1 MRHHAPEDGLTSG
14 LTSGW
19 PGGHDGGVRVVVVDP
34 NLPLVA
40 AELEAALAA
49 AVPGSTVA
57 WHPRFDA
64 AAVAVDLRD
73 AEVLVASRYT
83 AALAPHSGALRLL
96 QCPAAGVDGLDLAA
110 LPAGVGVARTGHHE
124 LAVAEHV
131 LAGVVALRRR
141 LREQDDALRGTGT
154 WASPTYDA
162 SLPLPLGLAGARV
175 GFVGFG
181 AIGGACWR
189 AFEALGALGAAV
201 TGSGRVA
208 PGSGLGWSGRTDGS
222 DGAGGLDRL
231 VSESDVLVLCAPLVP
246 ATKGLLDARVLALAP
261 RGAVVVNVA
270 RGPLADEDALF
281 EALAGGH
288 LGGAVLDVW
297 WSYPRGSA
305 AGTTAVGA
313 PGRRDWASLGG
324 RVLASPHS
332 SAVTRQVLLAR
343 VADVAE
349 NTRRALAGEA
359 LLNPVP
365 R

>member
-1 MRHHAPEDGLTSG
+1 M
-14 LTSGW
+14 
-19 PGGHDGGVRVVVVDP
+19 RVVVVDP
-34 NLPLVA
+34 NLPLVRP
-40 AELEAALAA
+40 ELEAALHA
-49 AVPGSTVA
+49 AVPGGSAA

-64 AAVAVDLRD
+64 AAVARDLRG
-73 AEVLVASRYT
+73 AEVLVTSRYT

-96 QCPAAGVDGLDLAA
+96 QCPAAGVDGLDLDA

-131 LAGVVALRRR
+131 LAGVVVLRRR
-141 LREQDDALRGTGT
+141 LREQDDALRAEGV

-181 AIGGACWR
+181 AIGRACWG
-189 AFEALGALGAAV
+189 AFAALGARGAAV
-201 TGSGRVA
+201 TGSGVVDA
-208 PGSGLGWSGRTDGS
+208 GAGLSWAGRTDGA

-231 VSESDVLVLCAPLVP
+231 VAESDVLVVCAPLT
-246 ATKGLLDARVLALAP
+246 ALTAGLLDARLLALAP

-270 RGPLADEDALF
+270 RGPLVDEDALF
-281 EALAGGH
+281 EALASGH

-297 WSYPRGSA
+297 WSYPRGSTIG
-305 AGTTAVGA
+305 AGATGA

-324 RVLASPHS
+324 AVLASPHS
-332 SAVTRQVLLAR
+332 SAITRQVLLAR
-343 VADVAE
+343 VADVVE
-349 NTRRALAGEA
+349 NVRRTAAGEP
-359 LLNPVP
+359 LLTLVP

>member
-1 MRHHAPEDGLTSG
+1 MRHHAPEGGLTRQHAE
-14 LTSGW
+14 
-19 PGGHDGGVRVVVVDP
+19 PHGHDGGVRVVVVDP

-40 AELEAALAA
+40 TELEAALAV

-57 WHPRFDA
+57 WHPRFDP
-64 AAVAVDLRD
+64 AAVARDLRG

-83 AALAPHSGALRLL
+83 AALAPDSAALRLL
-96 QCPAAGVDGLDLAA
+96 QCPAAGVDGLDLDA

-141 LREQDDALRGTGT
+141 LREQDDALRGAGA
-154 WASPTYDA
+154 WASPTYDS
-162 SLPLPLGLAGARV
+162 SLPLPLGLAGARI

-181 AIGGACWR
+181 AIGSACWR
-189 AFEALGALGAAV
+189 AFAALGAVGAAV
-201 TGSGRVA
+201 TGSGHVDA
-208 PGSGLGWSGRTDGS
+208 DSGLSWAGRTDGS

-231 VSESDVLVLCAPLVP
+231 VAESGVLVLCAPLVP

-270 RGPLADEDALF
+270 RGPLVEEDALF
-281 EALAGGH
+281 DALASGH

-305 AGTTAVGA
+305 AGTAATGA
-313 PGRRDWASLGG
+313 PGRRDWACLGG

-332 SAVTRQVLLAR
+332 SAITRQVLLAR

-349 NTRRALAGEA
+349 NARRTLVGEP